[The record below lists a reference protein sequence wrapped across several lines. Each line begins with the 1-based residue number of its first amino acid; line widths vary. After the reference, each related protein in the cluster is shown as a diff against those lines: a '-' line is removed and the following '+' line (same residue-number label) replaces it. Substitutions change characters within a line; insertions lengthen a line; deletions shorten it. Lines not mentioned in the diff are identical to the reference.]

1 MLKFIEIPFNKWQWN
16 PSLKPLLF
24 CFSFILNV
32 GFFEGNIYAQDFANI
47 SITGVL
53 TGNESN
59 DAIFKATSPSVP
71 SLAYIRAQRIDGP
84 QNGLF
89 TQSGDNIRY
98 FAISNVDGIPA
109 NLSKIRFS
117 FLASDRRTPVVL
129 TDVRFIINDIDG
141 PNNEA
146 LATNCDAN
154 VHYIGTANPTNLI
167 VDNTPPDLNAVGSVN
182 EEDGPTSRVMFE
194 FTNVS
199 IVEFDNYAND
209 GYLKDFDLNN
219 DYPIATPVYVECIKI
234 NEINNESVNSNLL
247 NNDATFVKIDEK
259 LMIKTEPIY
268 FDTDK
273 FEIRPDAA
281 KELDKVVFIMKS
293 NETIKIELGSYTD
306 SRASDEYNLWLSE
319 QRAIATVNYIVS
331 KGIDANR
338 ILGKGYGET
347 DLVNECENE
356 VPCSEEQ
363 HQLNRRT
370 EFVIVNPEVLEIKN
384 ASN

>member
-1 MLKFIEIPFNKWQWN
+1 
-16 PSLKPLLF
+16 
-24 CFSFILNV
+24 
-32 GFFEGNIYAQDFANI
+32 
-47 SITGVL
+47 
-53 TGNESN
+53 
-59 DAIFKATSPSVP
+59 
-71 SLAYIRAQRIDGP
+71 
-84 QNGLF
+84 
-89 TQSGDNIRY
+89 
-98 FAISNVDGIPA
+98 
-109 NLSKIRFS
+109 
-117 FLASDRRTPVVL
+117 
-129 TDVRFIINDIDG
+129 
-141 PNNEA
+141 
-146 LATNCDAN
+146 
-154 VHYIGTANPTNLI
+154 
-167 VDNTPPDLNAVGSVN
+167 
-182 EEDGPTSRVMFE
+182 
-194 FTNVS
+194 
-199 IVEFDNYAND
+199 
-209 GYLKDFDLNN
+209 
-219 DYPIATPVYVECIKI
+219 
-234 NEINNESVNSNLL
+234 
-247 NNDATFVKIDEK
+247 
-259 LMIKTEPIY
+259 MIKTEPIY